1 VLGDD
6 EDDRQPYT
14 TAPPRAYS
22 YNVDYDV
29 PRGLEHLQP
38 PGYRAPRTSRQEIL
52 DLSIAVAV
60 LTIVFALAPTGGAW
74 ALIGAPLWLIV
85 GLLGLAFVAVM
96 LSIFPHE
103 LAHKFLAQRYG
114 YWAEFRRNDQFL
126 MISLFLSIFA
136 GFGIAAP
143 GAVMIAGPVTT
154 ESNGKISAV
163 GPGTNGL
170 MAAIFLPITIFSGQ
184 IWWVQYLAA
193 EIAWVN
199 IVLGIFNLIPFGI
212 FDGAKVW
219 KWSAGAYL
227 GLLAL
232 LIALG
237 VLVFRT
243 GIIF

>member
-1 VLGDD
+1 MRGDQDD
-6 EDDRQPYT
+6 ELFLARHPGRYPDYM
-14 TAPPRAYS
+14 PPRVAFY
-22 YNVDYDV
+22 
-29 PRGLEHLQP
+29 PP
-38 PGYRAPRTSRQEIL
+38 PGYRMPRTSRQEIL

-60 LTIVFALAPTGGAW
+60 LTIVFAMVGTGGAW
-74 ALIGAPLWLIV
+74 ALMGAPLWLIG
-85 GLLGLAFVAVM
+85 GLFGLAFVAVM

-103 LAHKFLAQRYG
+103 LAHKFVAQRYG

-126 MISLFLSIFA
+126 MISLLLSLFA

-170 MAAIFLPITIFSGQ
+170 MAAIFLPITMFSGH

-227 GLLAL
+227 AILAL